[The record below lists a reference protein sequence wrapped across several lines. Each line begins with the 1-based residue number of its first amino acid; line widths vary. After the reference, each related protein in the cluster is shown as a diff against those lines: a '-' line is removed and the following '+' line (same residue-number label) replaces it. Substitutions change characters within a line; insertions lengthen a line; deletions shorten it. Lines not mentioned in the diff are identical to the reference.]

1 MMLFLGRF
9 SSLTHMQNEQNLS
22 LKKHINLIKFFQFKI
37 HKNTKKKKIILMNIQ
52 NNFSL
57 KNYNTFGIE
66 AKANQFVSVSSIE
79 ELKEVLTQSD
89 DIFILGGGSNMLLT
103 QNIEKLVVHV
113 NLKGRE
119 IVEQNDDFAIVKAQ
133 AGENWHEF
141 VLWCIA
147 QNLGGIE
154 NLSLIPGNVGTT
166 PIQNIGAYGVE
177 IKDTMFSCEAL
188 NLKTLEIETFTNA
201 QCKFEY
207 RESVFKNELKNQY
220 IITSVSF
227 KLTKKN
233 HKVSTTYG
241 AIETELHHQNIKNP
255 TLKDVSN
262 AVIAIRQSKLPDPK
276 ELGNSGSFFKNP
288 VVPISVYEKAKEKHP
303 DIPNYPVSET
313 HVKVPAGWLIEQ
325 AGFKGKRFGDAGI
338 HSKQALVLV
347 NYGQATGS
355 EIWSVAQHI
364 QQTVKE
370 MFGIVIE
377 AEVNV
382 I

>member
-1 MMLFLGRF
+1 MKIIPN
-9 SSLTHMQNEQNLS
+9 QS
-22 LKKHINLIKFFQFKI
+22 LKA
-37 HKNTKKKKIILMNIQ
+37 
-52 NNFSL
+52 
-57 KNYNTFGIE
+57 YNTFGIE
-66 AKANQFVSVSSIE
+66 ALAKAFIAIQNE
-79 ELKEVLTQSD
+79 TELAEVLRDNSD
-89 DIFILGGGSNMLLT
+89 KKLFILGGGSNMLLT
-103 QNIEKLVVHV
+103 QDINALVIHI
-113 NLKGRE
+113 NNKGITVVKE
-119 IVEQNDDFAIVKAQ
+119 DDDFVWVKGN
-133 AGENWHEF
+133 AGEVWHEF
-141 VLWCIA
+141 VLWCIDH
-147 QNLGGIE
+147 NFGGIE
-154 NLSLIPGNVGTT
+154 NLSLIPGNVGAT
-166 PIQNIGAYGVE
+166 PVQNIGAYGVE
-177 IKDTMFSCEAL
+177 IKDTFDSCEAM
-188 NLKTLEIETFTNA
+188 EIATQQMRTFHKGDC
-201 QCKFEY
+201 QFGY
-207 RESVFKNELKNQY
+207 RESIFKGELKNKY
-220 IITSVSF
+220 IILSVTLKLRKSKHKINTS
-227 KLTKKN
+227 
-233 HKVSTTYG
+233 YG
-241 AIETELHHQNIKNP
+241 AIDAELEKMNIKNP
-255 TLKDVSN
+255 TIKEVSN

-347 NYGQATGS
+347 NYGHATGS